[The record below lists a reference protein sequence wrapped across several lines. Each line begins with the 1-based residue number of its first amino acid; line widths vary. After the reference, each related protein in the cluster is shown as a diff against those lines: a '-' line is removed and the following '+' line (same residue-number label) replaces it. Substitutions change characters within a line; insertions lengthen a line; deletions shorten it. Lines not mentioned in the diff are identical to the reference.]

1 MNTKNMKRWVL
12 FLPVVVIAIIF
23 ISESPLTF
31 GFCKHIDAVTYATP
45 YCLDGSLLPEY
56 VSQIIAFLSL
66 SLIFLSLLTYLAK
79 DQVFRAW
86 WNFARWWVPVI
97 VVVTLLLENAGGGGS
112 LNMGQDFTIFILVI
126 LYTIFIITSIVK
138 IIKRYSYLKFLEQG
152 ISGDK
157 LNELKYKTNKKIAI
171 AVILFL
177 TAWFLIGYLM

>member
-1 MNTKNMKRWVL
+1 MMTKKSVL
-12 FLPVVVIAIIF
+12 IISGIGGGLF
-23 ISESPLTF
+23 VL
-31 GFCKHIDAVTYATP
+31 
-45 YCLDGSLLPEY
+45 LLLSLLYDFCGPY
-56 VSQIIAFLSL
+56 RHVCKSVYTPIAYAFFSFPFVFL
-66 SLIFLSLLTYLAK
+66 LSLLTYWAK
-79 DQVFRAW
+79 DELFRAW

-157 LNELKYKTNKKIAI
+157 LNELKHKTNKKIAI